1 MNLPDIPSIIAHV
14 DNSIA
19 KALRGESLLT
29 EKELAIQGF
38 STPTQRHLWNNLMGE
53 FINYVEVGV
62 YGGGSFFSAI
72 KGNKHLTAIGI
83 DNFSQDFHNPGIFAH
98 LKENIAHYIGETPY
112 SGDAHYAKFINDD
125 FFSMDLDEVFSKGK
139 YGEISCLYYD
149 GEHSEE
155 AQAKALPLMIDYMA
169 DSFAFIAD
177 DYQWPQVAA
186 GTQKGVRDV
195 MDKAKLMH
203 WWVLDDGAP
212 DGPNWHNGIF
222 IGLFKKIKD
231 W

>member
-19 KALRGESLLT
+19 RALRGESLLT

-38 STPTQRHLWNNLMGE
+38 STPTQRHLWNNLMNE

-98 LKENIAHYIGETPY
+98 LKENVAHYIGETSY

-125 FFSMDLDEVFSKGK
+125 FFSMDLDFLSEGNFAEVDFF
-139 YGEISCLYYD
+139 YYD
-149 GEHSEE
+149 GEHSPDLQGRCIEVIFPKLADVFVWAVDDWLWTE
-155 AQAKALPLMIDYMA
+155 SVQDPTRKAIENLKP
-169 DSFAFIAD
+169 
-177 DYQWPQVAA
+177 
-186 GTQKGVRDV
+186 R
-195 MDKAKLMH
+195 AKLLH
-203 WWVLDDGAP
+203 EWVLTDGKNDSP
-212 DGPNWHNGIF
+212 IHHNGQF
-222 IGLFKKIKD
+222 LGLFKKIKD